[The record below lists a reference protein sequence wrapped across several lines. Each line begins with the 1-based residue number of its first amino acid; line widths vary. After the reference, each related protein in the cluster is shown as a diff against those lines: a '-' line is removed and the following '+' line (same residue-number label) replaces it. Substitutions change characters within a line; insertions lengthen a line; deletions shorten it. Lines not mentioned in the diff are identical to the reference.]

1 MTRGGGRRKRAIQI
15 DHALPDNVDQDIFKR
30 NKAWSKSAYRPR
42 QTLGTASHVL
52 LAACGASESAF
63 EDDGRG
69 AFTRALLDVMKLG
82 CRKLTYSEIIQKIP
96 SLAE

>member
-15 DHALPDNVDQDIFKR
+15 DRSLPNNVDQDIFKR

-52 LAACGASESAF
+52 LAACGANESAF

-82 CRKLTYSEIIQKIP
+82 SRCLSYYEIIQRI
-96 SLAE
+96 SFLHE